1 MHDDEAVAVE
11 FRAMM
16 RSILRHEKV
25 GEDTFNQVFA
35 LVQRWS
41 NGHLT
46 DAELKVALR
55 RLHGEPVNPDD
66 PRDVADEFASMRYG
80 SYGETRVLPRE
91 RARNQAIA
99 RFAANAR
106 RLRSGEIT
114 REEFE
119 RILGDDIGG
128 VRWV

>member
-1 MHDDEAVAVE
+1 MQQRLPAQTFVMSLLR
-11 FRAMM
+11 RA
-16 RSILRHEKV
+16 
-25 GEDTFNQVFA
+25 FA

-106 RLRSGEIT
+106 RLRDGEIT